1 MTTAP
6 STQLSAAELLADY
19 AAGRRR
25 PSDVIAESVARIAE
39 TEPTVNA
46 VTEVL
51 DDALAAAREAD
62 DLWASGTVPA
72 SRPLAGVPV
81 VVKEKHGIAGRS
93 VDQAVPA
100 TAETATADHPIVAR
114 LRAAGA
120 VPVARTTSP
129 EFCAATTTDS
139 LANGVT
145 RNPWNPEFTPGGS
158 SGGSGAALAAGYA
171 PLATG
176 SDIGGST
183 RIPATFCGVVGYKA
197 PYGVVP
203 GLHPSTMDWYRSDSA
218 MARTVGD
225 TLLMHNVIAGQ
236 HPADPHSLPFG
247 PVTEPDDGWSVAGRR
262 ILVSPSLG
270 DYRADTA
277 ILDNLAAASDALAA
291 QGAEIEEVNPAWS
304 VAELMAVATAHYG
317 HTLAPTMADVIERTG
332 AEVSPYITQ
341 FIDHTIAAAA
351 RMPLH
356 RTFEREARIRAEL
369 GRLLDGATALL
380 TPVTTKAA
388 VAAEAPAVSVD
399 SHGMHYWADYL
410 AVPFNIC
417 NRHPSLAVPTGFGP
431 TGVPTGL
438 QIVGNAYDQQAVFR
452 AGFALERARPWQNIR
467 P

>member
-1 MTTAP
+1 MTTEP
-6 STQLSAAELLADY
+6 SHKLSAAELLDDY

-25 PSDVIAESVARIAE
+25 PSDVIAETVGRITAKDPE
-39 TEPTVNA
+39 INA
-46 VTEVL
+46 VTELL
-51 DDALAAAREAD
+51 DDAAAVAREAD

-72 SRPLAGVPV
+72 SRPLTGVPV
-81 VVKEKHGIAGRS
+81 VIKEKHAIAGHS

-100 TAETATADHPIVAR
+100 TAEVAETDHPIVER

-120 VPVARTTSP
+120 ILVARTANP
-129 EFCAATTTDS
+129 EFCAATSTDS
-139 LANGVT
+139 LAHGVT

-183 RIPATFCGVVGYKA
+183 RIPSTFCGAVGYKA

-218 MARTVGD
+218 LARTVGD
-225 TLLMHNVIAGQ
+225 VLTMHNIIAGR

-247 PVTEPDDGWSVAGRR
+247 PVAEPDDGWSVAGRR
-262 ILVSPSLG
+262 IVVSPALG
-270 DYRADTA
+270 NYDVDDV
-277 ILDNLAAASDALAA
+277 ILENLAAASDALAG
-291 QGAEIEEVNPAWS
+291 QGAEIVEVNPTWT
-304 VAELMAVATAHYG
+304 VEELMAVATAHYG
-317 HTLAPTMADVIERTG
+317 HTLAPGMADVIERTG

-341 FIDHTIAAAA
+341 FIDHTMAAAA

-356 RTFEREARIRAEL
+356 VTFERETVIRAEL
-369 GRLLDGATALL
+369 GRILDGATALL
-380 TPVTTKAA
+380 TPVSTKAA

-399 SHGMHYWADYL
+399 THGMHYWADYL

-452 AGFALERARPWQNIR
+452 AGFALEKAMPWQNVL